1 MSGQT
6 AERTSAEAEEVTP
19 TRAAADGA
27 SAWSPLRHPVFRALW
42 IAALVSN
49 IGTWMQDVGAGW
61 LMTSLDPSPL
71 MVALIQAA
79 TTLPIVILALP
90 AGALAD
96 IVDRRR
102 YLIGTQVW
110 MLLMATSLGV
120 CTLLGLTTAW
130 LLLVF
135 TFALGC
141 GSALL
146 MPAWA
151 AIAPELVTPKEL
163 QAAITL
169 NSLGINVSRAI
180 GPALAGVIIAA
191 SGPAFV
197 FLLNAASFLGV
208 LLVLVRWRR
217 IPHETTLPAERLLG
231 AMRAGLRY
239 ARHSPVFQAV
249 LVRTAAF
256 FLFASAAWA
265 FLPLIVRQ
273 TLGAGPATYGLL
285 LGAIGAG
292 AIAGAFL
299 LPRVRAWLSRD
310 ALVAIATLLYA
321 LATLALAH
329 LRDVALLTGA
339 MLLMGA
345 AWVMV
350 LSSLQV
356 SVQTALPAWVRAR
369 GLSLYL
375 VVFMGGMAGGSLLW
389 GQLATQTGL
398 VIALETAAGGALAGV
413 LMTLPFRIGLHE
425 AVDLAP
431 SAHWPQPHVVDAVE
445 PHRGPVM
452 VTVAYQVQPGLTDS
466 FLSLIHAR
474 RRLRQRDG
482 AFCWSVFRDA
492 ADPSRYLECFLLG
505 SWIDHLRQHERVTV
519 EDRELQTQIRACLEA
534 GSEPVVGHYLA
545 PEPNAK
551 L

>member
-6 AERTSAEAEEVTP
+6 AERTSAEAQEVTP

-27 SAWSPLRHPVFRALW
+27 SAWGPLRHSVFRALW
-42 IAALVSN
+42 IAALFSN

-102 YLIGTQVW
+102 LLIGTQVW

-130 LLLVF
+130 LLLAF

-217 IPHETTLPAERLLG
+217 IPHETTLPTERLLG

-273 TLGAGPATYGLL
+273 RLGAGPATYGLL

-292 AIAGAFL
+292 AVAGAFL
-299 LPRVRAWLSRD
+299 LPRLRA
-310 ALVAIATLLYA
+310 
-321 LATLALAH
+321 
-329 LRDVALLTGA
+329 
-339 MLLMGA
+339 
-345 AWVMV
+345 
-350 LSSLQV
+350 
-356 SVQTALPAWVRAR
+356 
-369 GLSLYL
+369 
-375 VVFMGGMAGGSLLW
+375 
-389 GQLATQTGL
+389 
-398 VIALETAAGGALAGV
+398 
-413 LMTLPFRIGLHE
+413 
-425 AVDLAP
+425 
-431 SAHWPQPHVVDAVE
+431 
-445 PHRGPVM
+445 
-452 VTVAYQVQPGLTDS
+452 
-466 FLSLIHAR
+466 
-474 RRLRQRDG
+474 
-482 AFCWSVFRDA
+482 
-492 ADPSRYLECFLLG
+492 
-505 SWIDHLRQHERVTV
+505 
-519 EDRELQTQIRACLEA
+519 
-534 GSEPVVGHYLA
+534 
-545 PEPNAK
+545 
-551 L
+551 